1 MLDMTDMGDAR
12 CAGGAD
18 TRDLDPYIAELL
30 SDAPQVMLDY
40 LSEDLGDYERT
51 GHASA
56 IIQRFLDRAR
66 CLADADRIAMKF
78 AA

>member
-1 MLDMTDMGDAR
+1 MLDMTDICDAR
-12 CAGGAD
+12 LAGGTETAD
-18 TRDLDPYIAELL
+18 LYPYIAELL
-30 SDAPQVMLDY
+30 SDASQVMLDY

-56 IIQRFLDRAR
+56 TIEHFLGRAR